1 MKHVALGF
9 CVHSGWVVLVAL
21 GGPVASPTVVRRHR
35 LEIADSS
42 IRGSLQPYHAAK
54 QMAASDA
61 AVFVCQCARAAD
73 SLARSALQA
82 TVAGLASDRFTVTG
96 CSLLTGAG
104 RPAISLESTLA
115 SHAMIHTAEGELFR
129 NSVKS
134 ACEACGFPLFCIRER
149 DLFPKAESLLRLT
162 SGELKRQI
170 SDLGAAIGPPWRA
183 DEKLSA
189 LAAWLHLSMRQSGL
203 AAS

>member
-9 CVHSGWVVLVAL
+9 RVHSGWVALVAL
-21 GGPVASPTVVRRHR
+21 SGPAASPTVVRRHH

-61 AVFVCQCARAAD
+61 AAFIEQCTCATD

-82 TVAGLASDRFTVTG
+82 TVAGLASDRLTVSG

-104 RPAISLESTLA
+104 RAAGSLESILA
-115 SHAMIHTAEGELFR
+115 SHAMIHSAEGELFR

-134 ACEACGFPLFCIRER
+134 ACEACGLPLSCIRER
-149 DLFPKAESLLRLT
+149 DLFAKAESLLRLT
-162 SGELKRQI
+162 PGELKRRI
-170 SDLGAAIGPPWRA
+170 LELGSAIGPPWRA

-189 LAAWLHLSMRQSGL
+189 LAAWLHLSMKTSSSAVL
-203 AAS
+203 